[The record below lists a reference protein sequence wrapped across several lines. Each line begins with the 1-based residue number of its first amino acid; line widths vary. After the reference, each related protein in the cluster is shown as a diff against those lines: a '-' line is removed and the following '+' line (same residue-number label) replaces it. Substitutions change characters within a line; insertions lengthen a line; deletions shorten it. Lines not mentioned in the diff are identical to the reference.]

1 MRKIP
6 PPEEIILAFTLIA
19 GFLLMLWILIS
30 CSSTKGVSTIEYT
43 KGCRIVVKGMKVD
56 SLKEVEES
64 LSLDTCSVGS
74 THERGKKNP
83 PD

>member
-1 MRKIP
+1 MKRP
-6 PPEEIILAFTLIA
+6 APEEIILAFTLIA

-43 KGCRIVVKGMKVD
+43 KGCRIVVSGVKAD
-56 SLKEVEES
+56 SFKDVEES
-64 LSLDTCSVGS
+64 VSLDDCSVNNKQS
-74 THERGKKNP
+74 RGKKNP